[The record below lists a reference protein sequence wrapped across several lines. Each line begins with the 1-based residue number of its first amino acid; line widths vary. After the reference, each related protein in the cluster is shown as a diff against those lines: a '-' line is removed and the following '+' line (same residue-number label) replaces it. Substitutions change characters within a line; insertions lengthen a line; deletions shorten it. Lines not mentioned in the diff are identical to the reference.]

1 MKKKNVLLIHH
12 SPSENT
18 INLSKHVENKIDTSI
33 PNVNFK
39 MLNMIEANPSNFKDI
54 DGLIIGTTEN
64 FGYMSGLTK
73 DFFDRC
79 YDELKDKTEGLPII
93 YYVRAG
99 LDGEGCKVALNKIL
113 IGLRWRQ
120 VLPPLVLKGSWQK
133 DYFKQLEK
141 FVLTFASG
149 IELGIYW
156 SLFGNDG
163 MFFKPF
169 NRAFWKLTIA
179 LLELEFELANPSKK
193 LLTSFSKI
201 AIVLFG
207 S

>member
-1 MKKKNVLLIHH
+1 MNLIFSIFSLERSLANAQTLRNVSANLL
-12 SPSENT
+12 SS
-18 INLSKHVENKIDTSI
+18 
-33 PNVNFK
+33 FK
-39 MLNMIEANPSNFKDI
+39 EI

-79 YDELKDKTEGLPII
+79 YDGLKDKTEGLPII

-120 VLPPLVLKGSWQK
+120 VLPPLILKGSWQE
-133 DYFKQLEK
+133 DYLKELEK

-149 IELGIYW
+149 IELGIY
-156 SLFGNDG
+156 
-163 MFFKPF
+163 
-169 NRAFWKLTIA
+169 
-179 LLELEFELANPSKK
+179 
-193 LLTSFSKI
+193 
-201 AIVLFG
+201 
-207 S
+207 

>member
-1 MKKKNVLLIHH
+1 MKKKSILFIHH

-18 INLSKHVENKIDTSI
+18 KKLSTLVENKIDTITSD
-33 PNVNFK
+33 VNLK
-39 MLNMIEANPSNFKDI
+39 TLNMIEANTSSFKEI

-73 DFFDRC
+73 DLFDRC

-113 IGLRWRQ
+113 TGLRWRQ
-120 VLPPLVLKGSWQK
+120 VLPPLILKGAWQE
-133 DYFKQLEK
+133 DYLKQLEK

-149 IELGIYW
+149 IELGIY
-156 SLFGNDG
+156 
-163 MFFKPF
+163 
-169 NRAFWKLTIA
+169 
-179 LLELEFELANPSKK
+179 
-193 LLTSFSKI
+193 
-201 AIVLFG
+201 
-207 S
+207 

>member
-1 MKKKNVLLIHH
+1 MKKKNILFIHH
-12 SPSENT
+12 SPSKNT
-18 INLSKHVENKIDTSI
+18 KILSKLVENKIDTVN

-39 MLNMIEANPSNFKDI
+39 MLNLIEANTSSFKEI

-113 IGLRWRQ
+113 TGLRWRQ
-120 VLPPLVLKGSWQK
+120 VLPPLILKGYWQE
-133 DYFKQLEK
+133 DYLKQLEK

-149 IELGIYW
+149 IELGIY
-156 SLFGNDG
+156 
-163 MFFKPF
+163 
-169 NRAFWKLTIA
+169 
-179 LLELEFELANPSKK
+179 
-193 LLTSFSKI
+193 
-201 AIVLFG
+201 
-207 S
+207 